1 MMVGSMSI
9 LLPFR
14 TGVCDLRVSLW
25 WSLCTFYFLAFRV
38 RFTQGHSSLYC
49 CVYVTSFDRLTAFC
63 VDSCAVS
70 VLVLFCTVHHF
81 FLFFFFSFFLLNLRM
96 DRFCRYDLRNRL
108 HMKSFGMCICFWQSL
123 IILKCPCAVDGTL
136 KSFTK
141 YLTAEIHYNIWT
153 NSVILHKQ

>member
-1 MMVGSMSI
+1 MSI

-14 TGVCDLRVSLW
+14 TGVCDLKVSLW
-25 WSLCTFYFLAFRV
+25 WSLCTFYFFAFRV
-38 RFTQGHSSLYC
+38 RFTVGHSSLYC

-63 VDSCAVS
+63 VDSCAIS
-70 VLVLFCTVHHF
+70 VLVLFFFFVLSIFFIF
-81 FLFFFFSFFLLNLRM
+81 FLSFFSSFFLLNLRM
-96 DRFCRYDLRNRL
+96 DGFCRFDLRNRS

-136 KSFTK
+136 KLFTK